1 MMLIVKLIL
10 LGVILLT
17 VISVVA
23 TTLVVVG
30 MLLACRAIV
39 LAVACRCAGM
49 IVGCIPLALL
59 TLSHPGHER
68 LEALGTD
75 LLPLLKTLARL
86 VHLGGVGDLPDRPS

>member
-23 TTLVVVG
+23 TT
-30 MLLACRAIV
+30 
-39 LAVACRCAGM
+39 

-59 TLSHPGHER
+59 TLSHPGHEC